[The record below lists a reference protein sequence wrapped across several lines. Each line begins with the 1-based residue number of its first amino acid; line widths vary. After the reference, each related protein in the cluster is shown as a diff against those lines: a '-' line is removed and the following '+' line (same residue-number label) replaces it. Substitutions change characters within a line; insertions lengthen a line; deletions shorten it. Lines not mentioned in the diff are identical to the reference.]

1 MTNPNTKK
9 QNDAIDE
16 IHKIAKK
23 ANMSVFMLVDEDL
36 EIYDDE
42 SDLTQEEKNI
52 IWERCQ
58 ASLSDQYGDI
68 LSSAIEEVKSE
79 RYL

>member
-1 MTNPNTKK
+1 MSNPNTKK
-9 QNDAIDE
+9 QNDACDE

-42 SDLTQEEKNI
+42 CDFTQDEKFI
-52 IWERCQ
+52 IFERVL
-58 ASLSDQYGDI
+58 ASLSDQYGEI
-68 LSSAIEEVKSE
+68 LSEVIEEVKSD
-79 RYL
+79 RY